1 MWGANPRR
9 LIFLTKKRV
18 IVMKMTKWGYI
29 SPTEIRIFSDLDKQF
44 KQHKKDDPKADRPFI
59 VHEKERETIK
69 IDWRRGDM

>member
-29 SPTEIRIFSDLDKQF
+29 SLTEIRIFSDLDKQF

-59 VHEKERETIK
+59 VPEKERETIK